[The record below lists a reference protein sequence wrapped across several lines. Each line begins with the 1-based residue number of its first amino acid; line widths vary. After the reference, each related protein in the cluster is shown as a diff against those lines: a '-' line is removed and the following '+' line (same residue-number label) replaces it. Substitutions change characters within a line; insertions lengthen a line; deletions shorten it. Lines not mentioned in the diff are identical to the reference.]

1 MKRALRLAS
10 RGAGRTAPNP
20 PVGAVVV
27 KDGRVVGEGFHPK
40 AGQPHAEVFAL
51 AAAGGA
57 ARGATLYVTLEPC
70 AHVGRTPPCTLA
82 IRQAGIAR
90 LVYCVADPNPVAA
103 GGAKRLAQDGLA
115 VTGGVLEPQGREL
128 LAPFLGAILRLRP
141 YVELKMAGTLDG
153 RAADRYG
160 ASRYITSEAS
170 LRRVHRMRDRADAVL
185 VGGRTLELD
194 DPQLTCRRVRGGR
207 DPIRVIVDPLLR
219 HAQPGQ
225 KIFSTGTSPVL
236 LCIDDRLPSSDRA
249 RFLGTNAQF
258 LGFHVDA
265 AGRIRPADL
274 LAGLFAR
281 DVHHLL
287 IEGGP
292 NTAAAFLDDGV
303 VDRAHFVY
311 APRLMLDRDAV
322 PVLASDRPRGM
333 DQPFPLSDLRVQRV
347 GKDLWIRADP
357 WIRTDPRI
365 EADPHPTGGSMP
377 VRER

>member
-1 MKRALRLAS
+1 MAPLQSDEFYMKRALRLAS
-10 RGAGRTAPNP
+10 RGSGRTAPNP

-51 AAAGGA
+51 AAAGDA

-70 AHVGRTPPCTLA
+70 AHFGRTPPCTLA

-103 GGAKRLAQDGLA
+103 GGADQLARAGLA
-115 VTGGVLEPQGREL
+115 VTGRVLESQGREL
-128 LAPFLGAILRLRP
+128 LAPFLCAVLRRRP
-141 YVELKMAGTLDG
+141 FVELKMAGTLDG

-219 HAQPGQ
+219 HARPGQ

-236 LCIDDRLPSSDRA
+236 LCISDRLPASDRE
-249 RFLGTNAQF
+249 RFCGSNAQF
-258 LGFHVDA
+258 LTFPVDA
-265 AGRIRPADL
+265 AGRIRPTEL
-274 LAGLFAR
+274 LEGLFAR
-281 DVHHLL
+281 EVHHLL
-287 IEGGP
+287 LEGGP
-292 NTAAAFLDDGV
+292 NTAAAFLEDGV

-322 PVLASDRPRGM
+322 PVLASDRPRRM
-333 DQPFPLSDLRVQRV
+333 DQPFPLGDLRVRRV
-347 GKDLWIRADP
+347 GPDLWITADP
-357 WIRTDPRI
+357 WTEDCPPI
-365 EADPHPTGGSMP
+365 H
-377 VRER
+377 ER